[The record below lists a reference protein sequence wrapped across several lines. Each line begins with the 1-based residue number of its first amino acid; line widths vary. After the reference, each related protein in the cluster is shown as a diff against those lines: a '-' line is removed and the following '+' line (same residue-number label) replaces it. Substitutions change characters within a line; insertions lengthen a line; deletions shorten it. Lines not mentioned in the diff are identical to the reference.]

1 MRSRPATVLLF
12 LLLAGCADPDLE
24 PSLGVA
30 YVGAGTVTVR
40 KELLPRAPVVATL
53 QHGDR
58 VDLLGARRRFLKIR
72 TATGTEGWTDG
83 YQLITPRE
91 MAEYN
96 ALRERARK
104 VPSQG
109 KAIIYDV
116 LNVHVT
122 PSRVSP
128 TVLQLPENS
137 TVDLVGHLLMP
148 RHQRPPQDLLP
159 LAPKTA
165 AKAAPA
171 RRRRGRRAPVEPLG
185 PTPHVPRPPAEWLD
199 LSKSAAPAPEPP
211 PAPAPPS
218 EKPAEPPAPETPAM
232 EDWTLIRTAD
242 GKSGWVLFR
251 MLNMMLPDRVLGFAA
266 GARITSYF
274 SLGQIQD
281 GENIHQHWLW
291 TTIAQGRQ
299 PYEFDTVR
307 VFVWNAKRHRY
318 ESGMAL
324 REVRGYYPVEVQ
336 PGGFSIVVEENG
348 KLVRRLYSFNGYRA
362 RLASKETYARP
373 PEDVPVSMMPTSNLP
388 APVQP
393 SWTSRAKDAIR
404 DLRRRVFGSS

>member
-1 MRSRPATVLLF
+1 MLSRPAIALPF

-24 PSLGVA
+24 PSLGTA
-30 YVGAGTVTVR
+30 YVGAGAVTVR

-58 VDLLGARRRFLKIR
+58 VDLLGARRRFVKIR

-128 TVLQLPENS
+128 SVLQLPENS
-137 TVDLVGHLLMP
+137 TVELVGHLLMP
-148 RHQRPPQDLLP
+148 RHQRPRQDLLP
-159 LAPKTA
+159 PAPKTA

-171 RRRRGRRAPVEPLG
+171 RRRRGRRAPLEPLV
-185 PTPHVPRPPAEWLD
+185 PTPHVPRPPAAWLE
-199 LSKSAAPAPEPP
+199 LSKSVAPEPAPEPP
-211 PAPAPPS
+211 A
-218 EKPAEPPAPETPAM
+218 EKPAEPPAPVTPAM

-266 GARITSYF
+266 GAHITSYF
-274 SLGQIQD
+274 PLGQIQD

-324 REVRGYYPVEVQ
+324 REVKGYYPVEVQ
-336 PGGFSIVVEENG
+336 PGGFSIVIEENG

-362 RLASKETYARP
+362 RLAGKEAYVRP
-373 PEDVPVSMMPTSNLP
+373 PEDVPVSMMPASNLP
-388 APVQP
+388 ARAQA